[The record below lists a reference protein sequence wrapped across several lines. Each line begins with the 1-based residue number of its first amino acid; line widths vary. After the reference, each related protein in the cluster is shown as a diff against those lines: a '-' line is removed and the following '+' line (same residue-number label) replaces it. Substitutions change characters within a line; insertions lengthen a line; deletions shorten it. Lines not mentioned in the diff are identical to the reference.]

1 MLYYNH
7 SKGRERKEEIMKTIS
22 ITKTCGPHIN
32 ETRIGY
38 YDTEADVNLF
48 LIVDNRQGEL
58 ELQKWERKLGIE
70 REKSVNEYNTNI
82 TYYSLYG
89 FIED

>member
-1 MLYYNH
+1 
-7 SKGRERKEEIMKTIS
+7 MKTIS

-38 YDTEADVNLF
+38 YDTNADIHLF
-48 LIVDNRQGEL
+48 FIVDNQQGEQ
-58 ELQKWERKLGIE
+58 ELRKWERKLGIK
-70 REKSVNEYNTNI
+70 REKSINEYNTDI

-89 FIED
+89 CIGD